1 MPDSAY
7 IMMYLSRT
15 VFLLENIVFLYVFL
29 TPRRTPLYQ
38 AAALIG
44 TWIIANLSRRYIFML
59 IPDPLIVGYVIGTM
73 YLVPCALIFKETIQA
88 KIFVFFMVYSL
99 SQFTYL
105 VFSHIDRF
113 IAPSLPHTFVLAGMM
128 IEVALLPPAY
138 RHARKPLRS
147 ILTILDMQNPV
158 FTLFPIL
165 SFLLLAIYSLQDTY
179 GIISFITLV
188 LSTTLIF
195 FSYYLAATSI
205 SGTRKLHEMERISV
219 TDSLTGLFNRRYME
233 KKIRQE
239 FQHAARTGSGF
250 ALASADI
257 DFFKDVNDDYGHDGG
272 DCILRSIADVMLGS
286 VRAYDTVAR
295 WGGEEFL
302 LLFPGANEEQA
313 MELSERIRKTVEAE
327 SFVIGNNTAGLTL
340 TIGVSIYTPDDTVE
354 GLIKKADIALYR
366 GKRRSRNCVVLYR
379 EKKRKRSDEL

>member
-15 VFLLENIVFLYVFL
+15 VFLIENIVFLYVFL
-29 TPRRTPLYQ
+29 TPRRSPVYQ
-38 AAALIG
+38 AAAFIG
-44 TWIIANLSRRYIFML
+44 TWIAAYLVRKLLFMF
-59 IPDPLIVGYVIGTM
+59 IPDPLIVSYIIGTM

-113 IAPSLPHTFVLAGMM
+113 IDPSLPHTYVLAGMM

-147 ILTILDMQNPV
+147 ILTIIDMQNPV

-179 GIISFITLV
+179 ELISFITLV

-205 SGTRKLHEMERISV
+205 SGTRKLHELERISV
-219 TDSLTGLFNRRYME
+219 TDSLTGLYNRRYME
-233 KKIRQE
+233 KKVRQE
-239 FQHAARTGSGF
+239 LQQAVRTGSGF
-250 ALASADI
+250 AIASADI
-257 DFFKDVNDDYGHDGG
+257 DFFKDVNDAYGHDGG
-272 DCILRSIADVMLGS
+272 DCILKSIADVMLGS

-302 LLFPGANEEQA
+302 LLFPLANEEQA
-313 MELSERIRKTVEAE
+313 MELSERIRKKVETE
-327 SFVIGNNTAGLTL
+327 RFTIGDEAASVTL
-340 TIGVSIYTPDDTVE
+340 TIGVSVFTPDDTVD
-354 GLIKKADIALYR
+354 GLIKKADIAMYR

-379 EKKRKRSDEL
+379 RKENKLIAI